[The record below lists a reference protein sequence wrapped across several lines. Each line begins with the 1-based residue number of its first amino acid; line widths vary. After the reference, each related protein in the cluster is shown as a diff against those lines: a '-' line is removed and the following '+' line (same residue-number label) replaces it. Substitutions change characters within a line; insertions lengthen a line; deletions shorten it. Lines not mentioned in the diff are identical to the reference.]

1 MLKKAEG
8 STASHA
14 VSKNRSE
21 CCDEHWCPRTLLHA
35 RVRDPFSGTRVRG
48 GSVEFSGALLAFMC
62 SRACTSPDVQRL
74 TTNYSSK
81 VFCPWMNVSC
91 AISDLLHLRLRVRLR
106 LHHSS

>member
-35 RVRDPFSGTRVRG
+35 RVRDKFSGTRVRG
-48 GSVEFSGALLAFMC
+48 GSSNFRELSWLSCVPVLALLQMF
-62 SRACTSPDVQRL
+62 
-74 TTNYSSK
+74 
-81 VFCPWMNVSC
+81 NV
-91 AISDLLHLRLRVRLR
+91 
-106 LHHSS
+106 